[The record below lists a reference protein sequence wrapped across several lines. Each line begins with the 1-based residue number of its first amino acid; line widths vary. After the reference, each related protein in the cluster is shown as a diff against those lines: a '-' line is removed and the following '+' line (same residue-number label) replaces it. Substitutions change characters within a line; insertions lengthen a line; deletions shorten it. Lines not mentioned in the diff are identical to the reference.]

1 MKNETETW
9 LVYSRENLA
18 SAKVLLENNL
28 FNPCL
33 LNVQQCLEKALKSIL
48 VEKALGLK
56 RTHSIMELK
65 NTLNNYDIEIDIS
78 DEECDLLDSLYLPS
92 KYPISSVLPNYEPN
106 HELCSKSISIA
117 KRVLKQAGEIV
128 L

>member
-1 MKNETETW
+1 MKNETKTW
-9 LVYSRENLA
+9 LAFSHENLA
-18 SAKVLLENNL
+18 SARVLLESNL

-33 LNVQQCLEKALKSIL
+33 QNVQQCIEKALKLIL
-48 VEKALGLK
+48 IEKALGLK

-78 DEECDLLDSLYLPS
+78 DEECDFMDSLYLPS

-117 KRVLKQAGEIV
+117 KRVLEQAGKIV
-128 L
+128 S